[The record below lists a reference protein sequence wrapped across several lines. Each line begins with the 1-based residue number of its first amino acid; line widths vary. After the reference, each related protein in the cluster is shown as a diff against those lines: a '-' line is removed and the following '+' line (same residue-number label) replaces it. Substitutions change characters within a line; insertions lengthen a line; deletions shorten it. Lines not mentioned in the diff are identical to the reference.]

1 MINNLFISNKGYLME
16 FIPDIFDSDHY
27 GYQVS
32 IKENFVEYKVEYL
45 EQQII
50 ELIKRLK
57 LTNISNSEI
66 IDILEKYDL
75 KNRDEPW
82 LGLDILEIYFKNEDR
97 PYIGLYNLHNKL
109 PSIINIPILKFDINI
124 SYNLNFIKSYI
135 PDNSYNKLGND
146 LNLYLKDNNISN
158 PNVKSYL
165 SINKKDFKDLN
176 NIFRVNL
183 EKFANK
189 IIKICIINQTL
200 IIDIK

>member
-1 MINNLFISNKGYLME
+1 ME

-50 ELIKRLK
+50 ELIKKLK

-75 KNRDEPW
+75 KNRNEPW
-82 LGLDILEIYFKNEDR
+82 LGLDILEIYFKNEER

-165 SINKKDFKDLN
+165 SINKKDFKNLN
-176 NIFRVNL
+176 NIFKVNL
-183 EKFANK
+183 EKFPNK

>member
-1 MINNLFISNKGYLME
+1 ME

-50 ELIKRLK
+50 ELIKKLK

-75 KNRDEPW
+75 KNRYEPW
-82 LGLDILEIYFKNEDR
+82 LGLDILEIFFKNEER
-97 PYIGLYNLHNKL
+97 PYIGIYNLHNIL
-109 PSIINIPILKFDINI
+109 PSIISIPILKFDINI

-176 NIFRVNL
+176 NSFRVNL

>member
-1 MINNLFISNKGYLME
+1 ME

-32 IKENFVEYKVEYL
+32 IKENFIEYKVEYL

-50 ELIKRLK
+50 ELIKKLK

-82 LGLDILEIYFKNEDR
+82 LGLDILEIYFKNEER
-97 PYIGLYNLHNKL
+97 PYIGLYNLYNKL
-109 PSIINIPILKFDINI
+109 PSTINIPILKFDLNI

-146 LNLYLKDNNISN
+146 LNLYLKDNNIYN

-176 NIFRVNL
+176 NSFRVNL

>member
-1 MINNLFISNKGYLME
+1 ME

-32 IKENFVEYKVEYL
+32 IKEKFVEYKVEYL

-50 ELIKRLK
+50 ELIKKLK

-66 IDILEKYDL
+66 IDILEKCDL

-82 LGLDILEIYFKNEDR
+82 LGLDILEIYFKNEER

-165 SINKKDFKDLN
+165 SINKKDLNNLN
-176 NIFRVNL
+176 NIFKVDL

>member
-1 MINNLFISNKGYLME
+1 ME

-50 ELIKRLK
+50 ELIKKLK

-75 KNRDEPW
+75 KNRNEPW
-82 LGLDILEIYFKNEDR
+82 LGLDILEIYFKNEER
-97 PYIGLYNLHNKL
+97 LYIGLYNLHNKL

-165 SINKKDFKDLN
+165 SINKKDFKNLN
-176 NIFRVNL
+176 NIFKVNL
-183 EKFANK
+183 EKFPNK

>member
-1 MINNLFISNKGYLME
+1 ME

-50 ELIKRLK
+50 ELIKKLK